1 MFARNQS
8 YFTYVV
14 ICIEF
19 YNLGHASY
27 GRIQYSFHEEKY
39 KMTDLHILPV
49 TDELTKEP
57 IRKGFGRGL
66 LEAGKRNENVVA
78 ACADL
83 TESTQMHL
91 FKAEFPDRFVEIGVA
106 EQNLVTVGSGMAAMG
121 KIPFV
126 SSYAAFSP
134 GRNWE
139 QIRTTICLN
148 QQPVKVV
155 GSHAG
160 VSVGPDGATH
170 QMLEDIALMRVLP
183 HMVVIAPCDAVEAEK
198 ATLAMAADTK
208 NPTYLRLAR
217 EATPIITTAKTPFE
231 IGKAY
236 VFSPGTDVTII
247 ATGTMTYQAMLAAE
261 KLYNDGI
268 EAEVVHVP
276 TIKPLDTATILK
288 SVKKTGCVVT
298 AEEAQ
303 VNGGL
308 GGAIAELLSEEY
320 PLPMVRIGMKDRFGE
335 SGAPD
340 ELLRHFGLDAKHIQL
355 AAHHAIEKK

>member
-1 MFARNQS
+1 MNMHLQDI
-8 YFTYVV
+8 TK
-14 ICIEF
+14 E
-19 YNLGHASY
+19 LAS
-27 GRIQYSFHEEKY
+27 
-39 KMTDLHILPV
+39 
-49 TDELTKEP
+49 EP

-66 LEAGKRNENVVA
+66 LEAGKRDDNVVA

-83 TESTQMHL
+83 TESTQMSL
-91 FKAEFPDRFVEIGVA
+91 FRDQFPDRFVEIGVA

-148 QQPVKVV
+148 QMPVKIV

-160 VSVGPDGATH
+160 ISVGPDGATH

-183 HMVVIAPCDAVEAEK
+183 HMIVLAPCDSVEAEK
-198 ATLAMAADTK
+198 ATLALARDNRPA
-208 NPTYLRLAR
+208 YLRLAR
-217 EATPIITTAKTPFE
+217 EATPVITTADTPFE

-236 VFSPGTDVTII
+236 VYSSGEDVTII
-247 ATGTMTYQAMLAAE
+247 TTGTMTYQALEAVE
-261 KLYNDGI
+261 QLYKDGI

-276 TIKPLDTATILK
+276 TIKPLDTETILK
-288 SVKKTGCVVT
+288 SVRKTGCVVT

-303 VNGGL
+303 AAGGL
-308 GGAIAELLSEEY
+308 GGAIAELLADEC
-320 PLPMVRIGMKDRFGE
+320 PAPMVRIGMQDRFGE

-340 ELLRHFGLDAKHIQL
+340 QLLKHFGLDAHHIRL
-355 AAHHAIEKK
+355 AAHHIVARKK